1 MGMDPQ
7 AAVDLVRLATW
18 MTMIIGAPLLGIG
31 MLVGLLISLLQAV
44 TQLQDQTLSSVPKLM
59 AMALALVVCLP
70 WLTDRM
76 VEYTRDLWVQIPQLI
91 AG

>member
-1 MGMDPQ
+1 MDPQ

-44 TQLQDQTLSSVPKLM
+44 TQMQDQTLSSVPKLM

>member
-44 TQLQDQTLSSVPKLM
+44 TQMQDQTLSSVPKLM

-76 VEYTRDLWVQIPQLI
+76 VEYTRDLWVQIPRLI

>member
-44 TQLQDQTLSSVPKLM
+44 TQMQDQTLSSVPKLM

>member
-31 MLVGLLISLLQAV
+31 MLVGLL
-44 TQLQDQTLSSVPKLM
+44 DRKSV
-59 AMALALVVCLP
+59 V
-70 WLTDRM
+70 
-76 VEYTRDLWVQIPQLI
+76 
-91 AG
+91 